1 MSSPAPREAPP
12 GGHQADPAMPAG
24 LAAWAA
30 MVARFIKR
38 PIAHRAKADE
48 LPGVTGTARLD
59 RRTKNL
65 VKRLAPGD
73 IALIDHRDM
82 DRMSAEALIERQA
95 GAVVNVAA
103 SISGRYPNYGPQLLM
118 EAGIPL
124 VDEAGPDL
132 FDRVSEGTTV
142 RLHEGNL
149 YVGEELV
156 AKGRPQTTE
165 TVQAAI
171 AKAKAGAAAQLQAFV
186 ANTLEYLTKEGGLLV
201 DGIVTPQLRTRIE
214 GRHVLVVVRGHHHRE
229 DLATLRSYIREFKP
243 LMVAVDGGADALLEA
258 GYQPHIIVGDMDSV
272 SDRGLMCGAE
282 LVVHAYPDG
291 EAPGLARV
299 KALGLD
305 AVMCPAP
312 GTSEDVALL
321 LADQKGA
328 SLIVAVGTHN
338 TLDEFLDRGRGGFS
352 STFLTRLRV
361 GGKLVDAKGV
371 SRLYR
376 PRVSGWALMVL
387 VLAASVTVLIVLA
400 ISPAGQVFL
409 REIST
414 QWDVVRYWFHGLF
427 S

>member
-1 MSSPAPREAPP
+1 MTSPAPRETTP
-12 GGHQADPAMPAG
+12 GDRRAGLVLRAG
-24 LAAWAA
+24 LANWAA
-30 MVARFIKR
+30 MLAHFLKR
-38 PIAHRAKADE
+38 PIAYRARNED

-65 VKRLAPGD
+65 TKRLSPGN
-73 IALIDHRDM
+73 IAIIDHRDL

-103 SISGRYPNYGPQLLM
+103 SISGRYPNIGPRLLM
-118 EAGIPL
+118 EAGVPL
-124 VDEAGPDL
+124 LDEAGPDL
-132 FDRVSEGTTV
+132 FSRVKEGTSV
-142 RLHEGNL
+142 RLHEGDL
-149 YVGEELV
+149 YAGEELI
-156 AKGRPQTTE
+156 AKGRRQTAE
-165 TVQAAI
+165 TVQAAM
-171 AKAKAGAAAQLQAFV
+171 AEASAGAAAQLQAFV
-186 ANTLEYLTKEGGLLV
+186 ANTLEYMTKEGGLLV
-201 DGIVTPQLRTRIE
+201 DGIVTPQLRTRFE

-229 DLATLRSYIREFKP
+229 DLATLRSYIREYKP
-243 LMVAVDGGADALLEA
+243 LMVGVDGAADTLIEA
-258 GYQPHIIVGDMDSV
+258 GYQPNLIVGDMDSV

-299 KALGLD
+299 EGLGLTP
-305 AVMCPAP
+305 VVCPAP

-321 LADQKGA
+321 LVDQKGA

-376 PRVSGWALMVL
+376 PRVSGWALMAL
-387 VLAASVTVLIVLA
+387 VLAALVIVLLDLA
-400 ISPAGQVFL
+400 VSPAGEVL
-409 REIST
+409 RRYLST
-414 QWDVVRYWFHGLF
+414 QWDVVRYWISGLF
-427 S
+427 